1 MAIAISHLMRN
12 LHYLHIREF
21 TRFRMEN
28 ETSNGNNDFKISGIC
43 GEAFP
48 LLNSLK
54 KHSKVHDRQEEFVC
68 DYPGCGAKFS

>member
-1 MAIAISHLMRN
+1 MKSRTVSEI
-12 LHYLHIREF
+12 
-21 TRFRMEN
+21 
-28 ETSNGNNDFKISGIC
+28 SNGKTSLLSSGIC

-54 KHSKVHDRQEEFVC
+54 KHSKVHDKQEEYVC